1 MEDGITEVED
11 ENKSNEEG
19 EDKDDECT
27 GNSSALFLTAAA
39 QNLLCLKLAEK
50 LGVVIANPWVS
61 WLKKFQEITFQWIK
75 REENKPADRLTKS
88 LLPNMSAFFFFHFY
102 VPTVLTN
109 LLHDDYVLS
118 RSA

>member
-1 MEDGITEVED
+1 MLSLEKQEPESSSSEEAQAVTPWVVSGNVDRRRRKIEEMEDGITEVED

-39 QNLLCLKLAEK
+39 QNLLCLKLAEE

-61 WLKKFQEITFQWIK
+61 WLKASL
-75 REENKPADRLTKS
+75 PAIIS
-88 LLPNMSAFFFFHFY
+88 LL
-102 VPTVLTN
+102 LTEEDN
-109 LLHDDYVLS
+109 VV
-118 RSA
+118 